1 MNKLSLNSSHI
12 EAVKSLAQ
20 TFMENLNTEHGAM
33 LRILISLEEI
43 LLNYQESFGPEQTV
57 FFTCYTKLGQQRM
70 ELILP
75 GPPSEPFRED
85 ENSLILRRLL
95 SQMEIAPTWR
105 YLKGENHVLFTV
117 PKAQKKRQLTVPGA
131 LAFSLTLGLLFR
143 FLAPDLGNTINEA
156 LLSPVLDAIM
166 GLLSMISGP
175 LIFFSI
181 AWGVYGIGDLSTLNR
196 IGKKMFSRFFLLL
209 VGYSAMSMFLQ
220 LPMLSVTPG
229 QGGALDL
236 SSMGDLIFSI
246 VPDNFLMPFQQEN
259 PMQIIFLSAIMGMA
273 LLVLGSKTSVAADLV
288 GQCNQVAMLIIKW
301 ISGAIPLIIFCCS
314 FDMALDIQIRQLMDL
329 GGFALIHL
337 VTTCLAALISFFSV
351 VVKLKVKPLWLFQ
364 KLLPAAGIGLATA
377 SSSAALEKSMTQCRK
392 ELGIHGSLVNFG
404 VPLGQVIFMP
414 TAALQ
419 YVNVSIFLALMY
431 EKPITPLFLFST
443 LLLSV
448 MLSIA
453 IPPIPGADIT
463 AFTLLFAQMG
473 IAPSALAILLPV
485 NMILDFTD
493 TAISILCLQCE
504 LTQVANQ
511 CGLLNKSRLLSQP
524 RAEKNPES

>member
-1 MNKLSLNSSHI
+1 MMKFCLSPGDI
-12 EAVKSLAQ
+12 EEVKSQAQ
-20 TFMENLNTEHGAM
+20 TFMEGLHTQHGAQ

-43 LLNYQESFGPEQTV
+43 LLNYQQAFSQDQTLYLS
-57 FFTCYTKLGQQRM
+57 CYTRMGQQRI

-75 GPPSEPFRED
+75 GNAWEPFGSEED
-85 ENSLILRRLL
+85 NVILGRLL
-95 SQMEIAPTWR
+95 SHMEIAPVWR
-105 YLKGENHVLFTV
+105 YLKGENHILFTV

-143 FLAPDLGNTINEA
+143 FFSPELGNRLNDV
-156 LLSPVLDAIM
+156 LLSPVLSAIM

-181 AWGVYGIGDLSTLNR
+181 AWGVYGIGDLATLNR

-209 VGYSAMSMFLQ
+209 LGYSAMSMFLQ

-236 SSMGDLIFSI
+236 SSMGDLIFSM
-246 VPDNFLMPFQQEN
+246 VPDNFLTPFQQEN

-288 GQCNQVAMLIIKW
+288 DQCNQVAMLIIKW

-337 VTTCLAALISFFSV
+337 ATTCLAALISFFAV
-351 VVKLKVKPLWLFQ
+351 VVKLKVKPLRLFQ

-377 SSSAALEKSMTQCRK
+377 SSSAALEKNMTQCRK

-431 EKPITPLFLFST
+431 EKPITPMFLFST

-504 LTQVANQ
+504 LTQVADQ
-511 CGLLNKSRLLSQP
+511 CNLLDRHRLRSKP
-524 RAEKNPES
+524 RT